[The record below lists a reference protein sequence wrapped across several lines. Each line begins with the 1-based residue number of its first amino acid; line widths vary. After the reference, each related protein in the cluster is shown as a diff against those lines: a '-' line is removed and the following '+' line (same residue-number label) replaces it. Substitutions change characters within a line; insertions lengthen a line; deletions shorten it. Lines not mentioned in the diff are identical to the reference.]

1 MRTIARWTAIVAIA
15 ALGLGASGCP
25 ILMIPGLAYS
35 GYQYEKTG
43 HLPDMPVA
51 SPSAASTASQSTPAD
66 SSIE

>member
-1 MRTIARWTAIVAIA
+1 MRSAGRWIAIAVIA

-43 HLPDMPVA
+43 HLPGMPLA